1 MEVDHDDL
9 GRSRSDTCL
18 SLHFA
23 RKLQGAVIAL
33 EATMNTIILLAFLFV
48 IAGVFIYLGT
58 IYNGLVAIKNDID
71 KAWANID
78 VLLKQRH
85 DELSKLLDVTK
96 GYANFERDTLTKI
109 TQARS
114 QYQQATTID
123 QKAQAD
129 QSMTSAL
136 RGFFAVA
143 ENYPDL
149 KANANFQQL
158 EQRITALENQIA
170 DRREFY
176 NDSVNTYN
184 IRIQQVPDTFV
195 AAFMRLTPRMMLKID
210 DADKTDVAMSFGAGQ

>member
-1 MEVDHDDL
+1 MSTV
-9 GRSRSDTCL
+9 
-18 SLHFA
+18 
-23 RKLQGAVIAL
+23 
-33 EATMNTIILLAFLFV
+33 ILLGFLFA
-48 IAGVFIYLGT
+48 IPGLAIELNT
-58 IYNGLVAIKNDID
+58 IYNGRVAIKNDIN

-78 VLLKQRH
+78 VMLKQRH

-96 GYANFERDTLTKI
+96 GYADFERDTLMKV

-114 QYQQATTID
+114 QYQQAVTFD

-149 KANANFQQL
+149 KANSNFQTL
-158 EQRITALENQIA
+158 EQRISSLENQIA

-176 NDSVNTYN
+176 NDSVNTFN
-184 IRIQQVPDTFV
+184 IRIQQLPDTFV
-195 AAFMRLTPRMMLKID
+195 AGFMKLTPRPMLKVD
-210 DADKTDVAMSFGAGQ
+210 EACKADVQMSFAQGK

>member
-1 MEVDHDDL
+1 
-9 GRSRSDTCL
+9 
-18 SLHFA
+18 
-23 RKLQGAVIAL
+23 
-33 EATMNTIILLAFLFV
+33 MNLIILLALLFAAV
-48 IAGVFIYLGT
+48 GFVVYLVT
-58 IYNGLVAIKNDID
+58 IYNGLIAIKNDID

-85 DELSKLLDVTK
+85 DELTKLLDVTK
-96 GYANFERDTLTKI
+96 GYTEFERDTLTKI

-114 QYQQATTID
+114 QYQQASTIE

-129 QSMTSAL
+129 QTMTSAL

-149 KANANFQQL
+149 KANSNFQQL
-158 EQRITALENQIA
+158 QKRITDLENQIA

-176 NDSVNTYN
+176 NDSVNTFN

-195 AAFMRLTPRMMLKID
+195 AGYMHLTPRTMLKVEE
-210 DADKTDVAMSFGAGQ
+210 ADKADVKMSFAQSK

>member
-1 MEVDHDDL
+1 M
-9 GRSRSDTCL
+9 
-18 SLHFA
+18 SLI
-23 RKLQGAVIAL
+23 V
-33 EATMNTIILLAFLFV
+33 LLAFLFAITGFV
-48 IAGVFIYLGT
+48 IYLVT
-58 IYNGLVAIKNDID
+58 IFNGLVAIKNDID

-85 DELSKLLDVTK
+85 DELTKLLDVTK
-96 GYANFERDTLTKI
+96 GYMEFERDTLTKI

-114 QYQQATTID
+114 QYQLANTLE
-123 QKAQAD
+123 QKVQAD

-149 KANANFQQL
+149 KANNNFQQL
-158 EQRITALENQIA
+158 QQRITSLENQIA

-176 NDSVNTYN
+176 NDSVNTFN

-195 AAFMRLTPRMMLKID
+195 ASFMKLTPRTMLKVD
-210 DADKTDVAMSFGAGQ
+210 EADKSDVKMSFATGK

>member
-1 MEVDHDDL
+1 
-9 GRSRSDTCL
+9 
-18 SLHFA
+18 
-23 RKLQGAVIAL
+23 
-33 EATMNTIILLAFLFV
+33 MNAIILVGFLFV
-48 IAGVFIYLGT
+48 IAGFFVYLIT
-58 IYNGLVAIKNDID
+58 IYNGLVAIKNDVD

-85 DELSKLLDVTK
+85 DELTKLLDVTK
-96 GYANFERDTLTKI
+96 GYAEFERDTLTKI

-114 QYQQATTID
+114 QYQQAVTVD
-123 QKAQAD
+123 QKVQAD

-149 KANANFQQL
+149 KANSNFQML
-158 EQRITALENQIA
+158 EQRISSLESQIA

-176 NDSVNTYN
+176 NDSVNTLN

-195 AAFMRLTPRMMLKID
+195 ASFMQLTPRAMLKID
-210 DADKTDVAMSFGAGQ
+210 EADKTDVQMSFAQGK

>member
-1 MEVDHDDL
+1 MNLIITL
-9 GRSRSDTCL
+9 G
-18 SLHFA
+18 FA
-23 RKLQGAVIAL
+23 FVIV
-33 EATMNTIILLAFLFV
+33 AFLV
-48 IAGVFIYLGT
+48 YLVT
-58 IYNGLVAIKNDID
+58 LYNGLIALTNDID
-71 KAWANID
+71 KSWANID

-85 DELSKLLDVTK
+85 DELTKLLDVTK
-96 GYANFERDTLTKI
+96 GYADFERDTLSKV

-114 QYQQATTID
+114 QYQQAVTVD

-149 KANANFQQL
+149 KANANFMQL
-158 EQRITALENQIA
+158 QQRITQLENQIA

-176 NDSVNTYN
+176 NDCVNTFN

-195 AAFMRLTPRMMLKID
+195 ASFMQLTPRTLLKVD
-210 DADKTDVAMSFGAGQ
+210 EADKADVQMSFAQGK